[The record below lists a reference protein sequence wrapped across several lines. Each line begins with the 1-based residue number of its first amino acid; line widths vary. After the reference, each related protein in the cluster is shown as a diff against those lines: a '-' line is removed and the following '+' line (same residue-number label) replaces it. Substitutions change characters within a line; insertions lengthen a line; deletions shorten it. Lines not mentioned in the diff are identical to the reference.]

1 MLSSAQALQA
11 PAATPVIASVVC
23 LSERPQNKVKDV
35 MQKRTAHVLKRHRL
49 SLVVAAL
56 QAGQTG
62 DPSRHL
68 CIFLSPARAP
78 PPHSC
83 ARLMRMPSGR
93 RHVQRYGPRG
103 LSRAPP
109 LRSRANH
116 MIFPLSG
123 GWVGRCCSAA
133 VCFLRL
139 QARIFDFCDHFL
151 VVAGV
156 CMVYVRARPV
166 ALHGH
171 PRPLG
176 IPS

>member
-116 MIFPLSG
+116 MIFALSG
-123 GWVGRCCSAA
+123 GWVGRCVAVTRTTCGQPTDARVWAYPQPFFGTRSHDAQVWAA
-133 VCFLRL
+133 TTTAARL
-139 QARIFDFCDHFL
+139 C
-151 VVAGV
+151 G
-156 CMVYVRARPV
+156 
-166 ALHGH
+166 
-171 PRPLG
+171 
-176 IPS
+176 